1 MRRVSDEY
9 AWLDATAQ
17 AELVRKKEVKPEEL
31 VDAAL
36 ARIDELNPQLNAL
49 VTPIEPSPA
58 HDGPFTGVPF
68 LVKDL
73 AVEIAGTR
81 FTEGSRFL
89 ADNVSTHDQE
99 LAIRHRNAGLVTI
112 GKTNTCEFGLM
123 PTAEPVLFGPTHN
136 PWAPGFSTN
145 GSSGGSAAAVASGM
159 VPMAH
164 GNDMGGS
171 IRYPAAWCGLFGL
184 KPTRARVPLGPEYG
198 DFPGGLAMEHALTRS
213 VRDSAA
219 LLDAVAGPEPGD
231 PYWAPPQA
239 RPYVE
244 EARTDPGPLRIAM
257 TTRPRGGQK
266 LHPDY
271 AAATRD
277 AAELLTD
284 LGHDVVETCPAI
296 FDDAYTEAF
305 GTIYGAGFPWIV
317 EYWIRK
323 IGREPG
329 PDEIEPRTR
338 AFWERG
344 RNIPTAQY
352 LLAMEHMQ
360 RICRKVSGFF
370 TLFDVWMT
378 PTLGGPPVPLGVMPG
393 TESDPMRGNEA
404 MGTFLMFDGEL
415 ANLTGN
421 PAMSVP
427 LFTDSQGLPIGI
439 HFMSAFGDEATLF
452 RLAGQLEQ
460 ARPWAD
466 RRPVVSA

>member
-1 MRRVSDEY
+1 MTDEFQ
-9 AWLDATAQ
+9 WLDATAQ
-17 AELVRKKEVKPEEL
+17 AELVRDREVKPDEL

-36 ARIDELNPQLNAL
+36 ARIEELNPILNAV
-49 VTPIEPSPA
+49 VTPIDQQPA
-58 HDGPFTGVPF
+58 QDGPFTGVPF

-73 AVEIAGTR
+73 AIEISGTR

-89 ADNVSTHDQE
+89 RDNISKHDQE
-99 LAIRHRNAGLVTI
+99 LAVRYRNAGLVTL

-123 PTAEPVLFGPTHN
+123 PACEPVLFGPTHN
-136 PWAPGFSTN
+136 PWAPGRSTN

-198 DFPGGLAMEHALTRS
+198 DFPGGFAMEHALTRS

-231 PYWAPPQA
+231 PYWAPPRE
-239 RPYVE
+239 RPYAD
-244 EARTDPGPLRIAM
+244 EARTDPGRLRIAV
-257 TTRPRGGQK
+257 TTTPRGGQTV
-266 LHPDY
+266 HPDY
-271 AAATRD
+271 AVAAQD
-277 AAELLTD
+277 AIALMTN
-284 LGHDVVETCPAI
+284 LGHDVEEARPEVFT
-296 FDDAYTEAF
+296 DAYNEAF
-305 GTIYGAGFPWIV
+305 GTAYSAAFPWIV
-317 EYWIRK
+317 EYWVRHQ
-323 IGREPG
+323 GREPE

-344 RNIPTAQY
+344 RHIPTSQY
-352 LLAMEHMQ
+352 LLAIEEIQ
-360 RICRKVSGFF
+360 RVARSVAAFF
-370 TLFDVWMT
+370 DRYDVWMT
-378 PTLGGPPVPLGVMPG
+378 PTLGGPPVELGVMPG
-393 TESDPMRGNEA
+393 TETDPMRGDEA

-427 LFTDSQGLPIGI
+427 LFFDSEGLPIGI

-460 ARPWAD
+460 AKPWAG
-466 RRPVVSA
+466 RRPAMAS

>member
-1 MRRVSDEY
+1 MSDEF

-17 AELVRKKEVKPEEL
+17 AELVRTKQVKPDEL

-36 ARIDELNPQLNAL
+36 ARIDELNPQLNAV
-49 VTPIEPSPA
+49 VTPIDPRPA
-58 HDGPFTGVPF
+58 EVGPFTGVPF

-73 AVEIAGTR
+73 AIEIAGTR

-89 ADNVSTHDQE
+89 RDNVSMHDQE
-99 LAIRHRNAGLVTI
+99 LAVRYRKAGLVTL

-123 PTAEPVLFGPTHN
+123 PAAEPVLFGPTHN
-136 PWAPGFSTN
+136 PWKPGYSTN

-198 DFPGGLAMEHALTRS
+198 EFPGGLAMEHALTRS

-244 EARTDPGPLRIAM
+244 EARTDPGQLRIAF
-257 TTRPRGGQK
+257 TTTPRGGQTV
-266 LHPDY
+266 HPDY
-271 AAATRD
+271 AKAADD
-277 AAELLTD
+277 AIELLAGI
-284 LGHDVVETCPAI
+284 GHIVEEARPDV
-296 FDDAYTEAF
+296 FDDAYNQAF
-305 GTIYGAGFPWIV
+305 GTAYTAGFPWII
-317 EYWIRK
+317 EYWIRHQE
-323 IGREPG
+323 REPG
-329 PDEIEPRTR
+329 PDDIEPRTR
-338 AFWERG
+338 FFWERG
-344 RNIPTAQY
+344 RDIPTRDY
-352 LLAMEHMQ
+352 LLAIEELQ
-360 RICRKVSGFF
+360 RTSRKLAAFF
-370 TLFDVWMT
+370 TRYDVWMT
-378 PTLGGPPVPLGVMPG
+378 PTLGGPPVELGTMPG
-393 TESDPMRGNEA
+393 TETDPMRGDAA

-415 ANLTGN
+415 GNITGC

-427 LFTDSQGLPIGI
+427 LFADSEGLPIGI
-439 HFMSAFGDEATLF
+439 SFMGRFGDEATLF
-452 RLAGQLEQ
+452 RLASQLEQ
-460 ARPWAD
+460 AQPWAG
-466 RRPVVSA
+466 RRPVVHA